1 MKTKKKL
8 EKDGWTFITLQ
19 TGTISASKL
28 IQEIN
33 GIPSDP
39 EPSDPEPD
47 PDPDPDP
54 PEDPTLLR
62 HKARTMKTLRK
73 RITNLYYR

>member
-1 MKTKKKL
+1 MKTKKEL
-8 EKDGWTFITLQ
+8 EEDGWTFITLA

-33 GIPSDP
+33 GIPA
-39 EPSDPEPD
+39 
-47 PDPDPDP
+47 
-54 PEDPTLLR
+54 LFHLG